1 MFQFYNIA
9 QQTSHSQ
16 LGLAWWENCL
26 QWDLIMIVLRIP
38 IFQEVLL
45 IILTSKLLPLALTKF
60 LTITW
65 MATYRYQNKNLF
77 RGSQSQKRR
86 CSVKKAVLRN
96 FTKWNSQEN
105 TCARDSWPATLLK
118 SPWHRWFPVNF
129 VKFLRT
135 SFLKQN
141 RNTPA
146 LRQITSA
153 LLVFPLDLCS
163 HSIMKIKHLADCCS
177 EILTTLHSSSI

>member
-1 MFQFYNIA
+1 M
-9 QQTSHSQ
+9 
-16 LGLAWWENCL
+16 
-26 QWDLIMIVLRIP
+26 
-38 IFQEVLL
+38 
-45 IILTSKLLPLALTKF
+45 KF
-60 LTITW
+60 TGKHLCQ
-65 MATYRYQNKNLF
+65 RLF
-77 RGSQSQKRR
+77 
-86 CSVKKAVLRN
+86 
-96 FTKWNSQEN
+96 
-105 TCARDSWPATLLK
+105 WPATLLK

-153 LLVFPLDLCS
+153 SLIFPLDLCS

-177 EILTTLHSSSI
+177 EILLSILVQFKVHIYIQCLYRIWNRFQRWCIQNSVKHVMMERFCENNELLKSNLAIFAKELHL

>member
-1 MFQFYNIA
+1 MLVGELLTVRFDYDSIENTNISGSA
-9 QQTSHSQ
+9 FDNS
-16 LGLAWWENCL
+16 
-26 QWDLIMIVLRIP
+26 DIK
-38 IFQEVLL
+38 
-45 IILTSKLLPLALTKF
+45 IILSLALTKF
-60 LTITW
+60 LTISW
-65 MATYRYQNKNLF
+65 MAKQKLIQRH
-77 RGSQSQKRR
+77 SQSQKRR

-105 TCARDSWPATLLK
+105 TCARDFWPATLLK

-135 SFLKQN
+135 SFLKQQEH
-141 RNTPA
+141 PCPH

-163 HSIMKIKHLADCCS
+163 HNIMKIKHLADCCS
-177 EILTTLHSSSI
+177 EILYSILVQFKVHITVPLWNMK